1 MQLLKITHPSI
12 VAYSKRHAMLAFFCV
27 TFRVCFSFLS
37 FCLFIPAV
45 GVPLGA
51 ENLKLHIDD
60 LRTFIRIARV
70 HLSEC
75 YYTVVVCMCTFS
87 PQPPITPPGAIV
99 SVYSDETLS
108 HRIYLRMIPY
118 YGGPAMGACL
128 RLPRIPAH
136 VTQQARCNPS
146 CMLLARAFT
155 GGGWLARWLA
165 GMSIVHARRPAS
177 MQAPELRA
185 ACGRS
190 AHAALSTAHGSPV
203 MCAALRFAA
212 ERSRP

>member
-1 MQLLKITHPSI
+1 
-12 VAYSKRHAMLAFFCV
+12 MLAFFCV

-37 FCLFIPAV
+37 FFLFIPAV

-60 LRTFIRIARV
+60 LRPFIRIARV
-70 HLSEC
+70 HRCEC
-75 YYTVVVCMCTFS
+75 YYTVVVCMHVD
-87 PQPPITPPGAIV
+87 ILAVTPHY
-99 SVYSDETLS
+99 STRSWRQRSDETLS

-155 GGGWLARWLA
+155 GGRLA
-165 GMSIVHARRPAS
+165 GSLACRSFTRGALQACRHQSCAQPAAEARTQHFTP
-177 MQAPELRA
+177 
-185 ACGRS
+185 RS
-190 AHAALSTAHGSPV
+190 ARL
-203 MCAALRFAA
+203 
-212 ERSRP
+212 

>member
-1 MQLLKITHPSI
+1 
-12 VAYSKRHAMLAFFCV
+12 MLAFFCV

-37 FCLFIPAV
+37 FFLFIPAV

-60 LRTFIRIARV
+60 LRPFIRIARV
-70 HLSEC
+70 RRCEC
-75 YYTVVVCMCTFS
+75 YYTVVVCMHVD
-87 PQPPITPPGAIV
+87 ILAVTPHY
-99 SVYSDETLS
+99 STRSWRQRSDETLS

-128 RLPRIPAH
+128 RLPRILAH

-155 GGGWLARWLA
+155 GGRLAGWLA

-185 ACGRS
+185 ACVRS
-190 AHAALSTAHGSPV
+190 AHAALYSALGSPV